1 MNKIF
6 PFNPNKSYKTMLL
19 AALALAI
26 GGFMMTKVRETEEL
40 YAPKGYLTSLQSRP
54 RNVYYH

>member
-1 MNKIF
+1 LFNINT
-6 PFNPNKSYKTMLL
+6 FNPNKFYKTMIL

-26 GGFMMTKVRETEEL
+26 GGIMMAKIRETEEL

-54 RNVYYH
+54 RNVYYY